1 MSYRLQSV
9 VLVVALLWQALSMV
23 NPFAGASRAD
33 QFAHLVVSVQDE
45 VRHSDAD
52 RSQHQNASTA
62 LDKHLH
68 PEEGLVLAGLI
79 LTLAL
84 AVPSLPQADA
94 VAEQAPGYSPPSLEG
109 LLRPPMALA

>member
-33 QFAHLVVSVQDE
+33 QFAHLVVSAQDE
-45 VRHSDAD
+45 VRHAHAD
-52 RSQHQNASTA
+52 RSQHQNASPA
-62 LDKHLH
+62 LDKHLR
-68 PEEGLVLAGLI
+68 PEEGLILAGLI
-79 LTLAL
+79 LMLAL
-84 AVPSLPQADA
+84 AVPSQPQADPVA
-94 VAEQAPGYSPPSLEG
+94 VQPPCYSPPPLEG